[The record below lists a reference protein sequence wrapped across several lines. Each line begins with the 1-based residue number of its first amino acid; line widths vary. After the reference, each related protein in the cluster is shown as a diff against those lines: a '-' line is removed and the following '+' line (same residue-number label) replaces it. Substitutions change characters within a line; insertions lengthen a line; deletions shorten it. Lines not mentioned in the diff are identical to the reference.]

1 MQRRHGARTGCSVE
15 RKGQMGREK
24 EAERN
29 IQWHPA
35 FVCAMSMEFAEDRER
50 LVFEREYQLN
60 TKPLQIDL
68 LIIKKERDVR
78 IRNEIGHFFAGYN
91 VLEYKAPG
99 DRLDADVYY
108 KAVAY
113 GCLYKAYGE
122 TVDGRKAEDITVTL
136 VREARPRELLGY
148 FRDAGTAV
156 EHVHPG
162 IWHLSGSRILFPTQI
177 VAIRELEG
185 GEPRMAADADGP
197 AVETGRGPVSGTL
210 AQAGGKGGAG
220 IRGIDT
226 GGVCEG
232 EQGMAETEEG
242 REGYGTGTDGDHGT
256 GTAPGGRPGQGGRH
270 ARRYARG
277 DTRNG
282 KRAARTRAGKRAD
295 QGGRDEAVWSDG
307 VGNHAVSVKR

>member
-1 MQRRHGARTGCSVE
+1 
-15 RKGQMGREK
+15 MGKEK
-24 EAERN
+24 ESERN

-78 IRNEIGHFFAGYN
+78 IRNEIGHFFAEYN

-108 KAVAY
+108 QAVAY

-185 GEPRMAADADGP
+185 ENHAWLRMLTDRPWKQDVDRFLELWRRLEGKAEREYAESILEVFAKANREWLRQRKGEKDMGP
-197 AVETGRGPVSGTL
+197 ALMEIMEPELRQAEDRGRE
-210 AQAGGKGGAG
+210 AGMREGIREGMREGMREG
-220 IRGIDT
+220 IRGTVNVLRGLGLEREQIREAVMRQYGLT
-226 GGVCEG
+226 EG
-232 EQGMAETEEG
+232 ETTP
-242 REGYGTGTDGDHGT
+242 YL
-256 GTAPGGRPGQGGRH
+256 
-270 ARRYARG
+270 
-277 DTRNG
+277 
-282 KRAARTRAGKRAD
+282 
-295 QGGRDEAVWSDG
+295 
-307 VGNHAVSVKR
+307 